1 MSRRCLPALVTL
13 MLASGCCSAR
23 AETIPVTIKG
33 LVFLPAQTHA
43 KVGDT
48 IEWINQDFVAHTATA
63 RSGDWDVM
71 IAANQSASQVLGK
84 AGIVD
89 YYCRFHPNMHGT
101 ITIGPK

>member
-1 MSRRCLPALVTL
+1 MPRRCLATL
-13 MLASGCCSAR
+13 MALTLAGGGSFAR

-33 LVFLPAQTHA
+33 LVFLPTQTNA

-63 RSGDWDVM
+63 RNGAWNVTV
-71 IAANQSASQVLGK
+71 AANKSASQVLSK

-101 ITIGPK
+101 LTIAP